1 MCLYVVAG
9 DKLLRDR
16 AGGGCQQHW
25 FLRSRSPPP
34 LPPVA
39 LCASFLFWRHSFSF
53 YSLRSLY
60 VHKLIPRFIHS
71 CKDNLLCLCLWCFAN
86 TFWLISCTCTNSIQ
100 LECYAIQLVFYI
112 YISGLMS
119 QNTTND
125 PVSVSGLYT
134 SAVMH
139 GYDVTLL
146 CVLVARQ
153 NTLNV
158 IKSLVWRGEIVIT
171 RDYILVWCI
180 YMCICSSSK
189 VFNNHLHTKGEDEKM

>member
-1 MCLYVVAG
+1 
-9 DKLLRDR
+9 
-16 AGGGCQQHW
+16 
-25 FLRSRSPPP
+25 
-34 LPPVA
+34 
-39 LCASFLFWRHSFSF
+39 
-53 YSLRSLY
+53 
-60 VHKLIPRFIHS
+60 
-71 CKDNLLCLCLWCFAN
+71 
-86 TFWLISCTCTNSIQ
+86 
-100 LECYAIQLVFYI
+100 
-112 YISGLMS
+112 MS

-158 IKSLVWRGEIVIT
+158 IKSLVWRGEIVIA

-189 VFNNHLHTKGEDEKM
+189 VFNNLLHTKGEDEKM

>member
-1 MCLYVVAG
+1 MRLYVVAG

-39 LCASFLFWRHSFSF
+39 LCASFLFSRHYFSF
-53 YSLRSLY
+53 YIFRSLY
-60 VHKLIPRFIHS
+60 IHKFIPRFIIVE
-71 CKDNLLCLCLWCFAN
+71 KT
-86 TFWLISCTCTNSIQ
+86 TFFVYVCVVLQILFDWYLVPANSIQ

-112 YISGLMS
+112 CISGLMS

-158 IKSLVWRGEIVIT
+158 IKSL
-171 RDYILVWCI
+171 
-180 YMCICSSSK
+180 K
-189 VFNNHLHTKGEDEKM
+189 K

>member
-1 MCLYVVAG
+1 MLLPVTNCYVIGQVVAASSIG
-9 DKLLRDR
+9 FSVHGHLPRCPLLRYARPFCFGDT
-16 AGGGCQQHW
+16 
-25 FLRSRSPPP
+25 LSPFT
-34 LPPVA
+34 V
-39 LCASFLFWRHSFSF
+39 
-53 YSLRSLY
+53 Y
-60 VHKLIPRFIHS
+60 VH
-71 CKDNLLCLCLWCFAN
+71 
-86 TFWLISCTCTNSIQ
+86 CTNINSSPDSYIVAKTTSFVYVCVVLQILFDWYLVPANSIQ

-180 YMCICSSSK
+180 YKCICSSSK